1 MRLIASFLLCSVA
14 LNAGAADIWRWTD
27 ADGVVHFSDQP
38 RPGAVKVNV
47 GPISAPSGNGP
58 PPEPPAEVSIPE
70 PQQRQQ
76 SFAYSSCVVQSPEND
91 WTFHGVQPVTVT
103 LGIEP
108 QLQQGHRIQVYV
120 NGAPRPDW
128 PANATSYTLP
138 EVYRGS
144 HTVQA
149 RILDSS
155 SRVLC
160 TGPTV
165 TFHLRQTG
173 LTSPLSPLRPQP
185 PPPPAPALP
194 TPRPA
199 PGAPVG

>member
-38 RPGAVKVNV
+38 RPGAVKVNL

-58 PPEPPAEVSIPE
+58 RPEEPPAEAASEPE
-70 PQQRQQ
+70 RRRQ
-76 SFAYSSCVVQSPEND
+76 SFAYTSCVVQSPEND
-91 WTFHGVQPVTVT
+91 QTFSGVQAVTVI

-108 QLQQGHRIQVYV
+108 QLQDGHRVQVYV
-120 NGAPRPDW
+120 NGALNTDW
-128 PANATSYTLP
+128 PPEATSFTLP
-138 EVYRGS
+138 EVFRGS
-144 HTVQA
+144 HTIQA
-149 RILDSS
+149 RIVDSAN
-155 SRVLC
+155 RVLC
-160 TGPTV
+160 NVPTV
-165 TFHLRQTG
+165 TFHLQQTG
-173 LTSPLSPLRPQP
+173 LNSPQSPLRPRPAPRPQP
-185 PPPPAPALP
+185 PVP